1 MLKRVLAT
9 VLSAVMAITP
19 ATAIQAKAH
28 KSHLYPAAGIVRA
41 TYKKSSVVSVK
52 LKNGVIFEFYAEDV
66 KDWHKGDLCAMI
78 IDNNGTKTIYDDMV
92 IDAVNMN
99 QEQRGKN
106 MAKITKDQV
115 NKINAKCKNGFT
127 LSLYTAIIHGEK
139 CLEKDIRIDDSGIL
153 YRVSL
158 RFKEKYDEFRAIGVY
173 PVLEIE
179 KYVPCKTEDVYQ
191 VLGVRSEKLGEI
203 VNRRSMKVLQD
214 LTADYP
220 DEKLVSLIRE
230 VFAA

>member
-1 MLKRVLAT
+1 
-9 VLSAVMAITP
+9 
-19 ATAIQAKAH
+19 
-28 KSHLYPAAGIVRA
+28 
-41 TYKKSSVVSVK
+41 
-52 LKNGVIFEFYAEDV
+52 
-66 KDWHKGDLCAMI
+66 
-78 IDNNGTKTIYDDMV
+78 
-92 IDAVNMN
+92 
-99 QEQRGKN
+99 

-158 RFKEKYDEFRAIGVY
+158 RFKEKYEEFRAIGVY